1 VAGIEIDSFTLNLHT
16 MMTEALMLF
25 IGAIMSINTSSNLQ
39 PTATQIEKGKTE
51 TTVAASAPQ
60 CAERKRGGW
69 DGN

>member
-1 VAGIEIDSFTLNLHT
+1 